1 MFILRKKK
9 IYMMLSLVLVGIL
22 SFYMQQTPPEESVA
36 TVSFPVSNKVIII
49 DAGHGKPDEGAE
61 SSRRNNRSRN

>member
-9 IYMMLSLVLVGIL
+9 IYMILSLVLVGIL
-22 SFYMQQTPPEESVA
+22 SFYMQQTPPKESVT

-49 DAGHGKPDEGAE
+49 DARTWQA
-61 SSRRNNRSRN
+61 R